1 MTRRALREHCFKML
15 FCTDFYPAGEADDQI
30 KLYFDQVAEDD
41 MDEEGTITVIHEVEL
56 SEKEQAELQN
66 RVDSIIARIP
76 EIDRMISEVTEGW
89 KLKRIGKIELTI
101 LRLAVYEMRFDD
113 DIPEKVAINEAVEI
127 AKKFGGDESPA
138 FINGV
143 LARLVGKPEEQEP
156 DEDKPDGN

>member
-30 KLYFDQVAEDD
+30 KLYFNQVAEDD